1 MFFASSGKWLAR
13 NLQSCF
19 LNRDADLTQDMVPA
33 LIEAIKAQ
41 GLVLVTDKSAE
52 QHALETIEDPFP
64 RLPEGID
71 GVLKVNGVLR
81 FNESIDM

>member
-1 MFFASSGKWLAR
+1 
-13 NLQSCF
+13 
-19 LNRDADLTQDMVPA
+19 MVPA
-33 LIEAIKAQ
+33 LIEAIKTQ

-52 QHALETIEDPFP
+52 LEADRSILADPFP

-71 GVLKVNGVLR
+71 GVLKANGVLR